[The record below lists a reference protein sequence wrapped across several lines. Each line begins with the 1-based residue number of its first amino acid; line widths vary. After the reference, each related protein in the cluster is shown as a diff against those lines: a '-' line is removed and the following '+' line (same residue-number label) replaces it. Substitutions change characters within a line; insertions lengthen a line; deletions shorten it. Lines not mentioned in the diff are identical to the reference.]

1 MRSRFILGTAL
12 CAVLLVGAMPGALAQ
27 SPAPSPT
34 AAVVAPDGAI
44 SASGIIGLRATLGL
58 GFGRAPAVVPRGVA
72 LSGATSP
79 GPWVVETVSV
89 SPGDRVEAG
98 QVLATADPSLLQL
111 QLDAAQAAYDLA
123 DARLAKTVAKPTEQ
137 ERAKADLALAAA
149 QQRFDA
155 AEQSLAD
162 TEVQGRAA
170 IDGAR
175 KTLAAAQRRL
185 RVDRSENQLP
195 PVIAADRSAIA
206 AAEAALANAR
216 AAARANT
223 SRAQQAVDA
232 ARVGLEAATA
242 DHAIATAP
250 SAPDLVAAD
259 RSAVAT
265 AQVNLSRAQD
275 ALDGARIVA
284 PVDGTVSL
292 VTLAPGTVAPVGDA
306 IQVQQGP
313 FEVIAQVPEA
323 MIAQVASG
331 QPALVAVPALGLE
344 GLTGTVLWAAPVPG
358 SAPGQPPTYP
368 VSIELADAP
377 SELRLG
383 MVAMVVIDTT
393 AAGA

>member
-1 MRSRFILGTAL
+1 MRSRFLLSGVLSASLILSAL
-12 CAVLLVGAMPGALAQ
+12 PGASAQ
-27 SPAPSPT
+27 APTPSPSV
-34 AAVVAPDGAI
+34 AVVAPNGAI
-44 SASGIIGLRATLGL
+44 SASGTIGLRATLGL
-58 GFGRAPAVVPRGVA
+58 GFGRAAAVVPRGAA

-89 SPGDRVEAG
+89 RLGDRVEAG
-98 QVLATADPSLLQL
+98 QVLATADPSVLQL

-123 DARLAKTVAKPTEQ
+123 DAKLAKTIAKPTDQ
-137 ERAKADLALAAA
+137 ERAKADLALAVA
-149 QQRFDA
+149 QQRLDA

-162 TEVQGRAA
+162 TKVQGRAA

-175 KTLAAAQRRL
+175 KTLGAAQRRL

-216 AAARANT
+216 ATANANN

-292 VTLAPGTVAPVGDA
+292 VNLAPGTVAPAGDA

-323 MIAQVASG
+323 AIALVAPG
-331 QPALVAVPALGLE
+331 QPVLVAVPALGLE
-344 GLTGTVLWAAPVPG
+344 GLTGTVLWAAPIPG

-377 SELRLG
+377 PTLRLG
-383 MVAMVVIDTT
+383 MGATVVIDTT
-393 AAGA
+393 AAGE